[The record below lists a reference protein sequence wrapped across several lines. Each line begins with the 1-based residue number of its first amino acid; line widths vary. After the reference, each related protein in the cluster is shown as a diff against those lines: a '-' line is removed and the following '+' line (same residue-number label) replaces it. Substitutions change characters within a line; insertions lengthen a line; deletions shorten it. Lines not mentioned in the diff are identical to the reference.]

1 VSEPELHL
9 ECLFEAPGLPRLS
22 LPEEIEAIY
31 GGSFGLPQRS
41 VFGNFVTSIDG
52 VAALAG
58 VRMSSAVISGA
69 APSDRFVM
77 ALLRS
82 VADCVMVGAA
92 TLREH
97 TGPWTAERAF
107 PDAAE
112 LFRRVRQLIS
122 APDHPTLVIV
132 TGSGELPPDHPALE
146 EAIVLTTSPGARRI
160 ADGRVR
166 CGEVVEL
173 GSGGEV
179 DVRSAVDVLRHR
191 GYGRI
196 LTEGGPRLIGSML
209 RAAVVDELFLTVA
222 PKLIGGGSDRPPLSG
237 DADLLDVGAVRLLLS
252 ARRGGDYLFLRYALR
267 LGASPA
273 AP

>member
-1 VSEPELHL
+1 MSEPELHL

-31 GGSFGLPQRS
+31 GGSFGLPERS

-112 LFRRVRQLIS
+112 HFRRVRQLMS

-196 LTEGGPRLIGSML
+196 LTEGGPRLMGSML

-252 ARRGGDYLFLRYALR
+252 VRRGGDYLFLRYALG

>member
-1 VSEPELHL
+1 VTEPEIHI

-22 LPEEIEAIY
+22 LPEEIEAMF
-31 GGSFGLPQRS
+31 GGSFGLAERS
-41 VFGNFVTSIDG
+41 VYGNFVTSIDG

-58 VRMSSAVISGA
+58 VRMSSAVISDA
-69 APSDRFVM
+69 APLDRFVM
-77 ALLRS
+77 GLLRS
-82 VADCVMVGAA
+82 VADSVMVGAA

-112 LFRRVRQLIS
+112 HFRRVRQLMS
-122 APDHPTLVIV
+122 APDHPRLAIV

-146 EAIVLTTSPGARRI
+146 DAIVLTTSLGARRI

-173 GSGGEV
+173 GSDREV
-179 DVRSAVDVLRHR
+179 DVRSGIDVLRQR

-196 LTEGGPRLIGSML
+196 LTEGGPRLMGSML
-209 RAAVVDELFLTVA
+209 RAAIVDELFLTVA
-222 PKLIGGGSDRPPLSG
+222 PKLIGGGSDRPPLSD
-237 DADLLDVGAVRLLLS
+237 DADLLDVGTVRRLLS
-252 ARRGGDYLFLRYALR
+252 VRRGGDCLFLRYAL
-267 LGASPA
+267 ASSDD
-273 AP
+273 